1 MDGISVIFTVFQHD
15 FIGDFQYVL
24 LPPSTEVFFRW
35 LSHQSDKQVGDLKA
49 AHRTPTAFQQRFAKH
64 SVISIGKFLHFSSSI
79 SINFPLST
87 TSTSLDL
94 AKWLVSGSYP
104 KTGICK
110 DIPQLPA
117 TNRPKNW
124 IDLDLDRSHPNLSGC
139 RGGKAVVWANVQP
152 DIWSLG
158 LSGSETDVLP
168 FSHRGGVE
176 VFSPADSILDIRSP
190 WLIFGQTRS

>member
-15 FIGDFQYVL
+15 FIGDFQYVHGC
-24 LPPSTEVFFRW
+24 
-35 LSHQSDKQVGDLKA
+35 HQVLKYFSGGLATNQIKEVGDLKA

-124 IDLDLDRSHPNLSGC
+124 LDLDLDRSHPNLS
-139 RGGKAVVWANVQP
+139 RNVAEVKP
-152 DIWSLG
+152 SFGPMCSPTFGAL
-158 LSGSETDVLP
+158 VLVD
-168 FSHRGGVE
+168 RR
-176 VFSPADSILDIRSP
+176 PADSILDIRSP
-190 WLIFGQTRS
+190 WFIFVQTRS

>member
-1 MDGISVIFTVFQHD
+1 MGSASFSVFQHD
-15 FIGDFQYVL
+15 FIGDFQYVH

-87 TSTSLDL
+87 TSKSLDL

-104 KTGICK
+104 LKPGYVRTYPSYQPQIAPKTGLTLTLTDPIQIC
-110 DIPQLPA
+110 PA
-117 TNRPKNW
+117 VAEVKPSFGPMCSPTFGALVLVDRRPMSS
-124 IDLDLDRSHPNLSGC
+124 RF
-139 RGGKAVVWANVQP
+139 A
-152 DIWSLG
+152 
-158 LSGSETDVLP
+158 
-168 FSHRGGVE
+168 
-176 VFSPADSILDIRSP
+176 
-190 WLIFGQTRS
+190 